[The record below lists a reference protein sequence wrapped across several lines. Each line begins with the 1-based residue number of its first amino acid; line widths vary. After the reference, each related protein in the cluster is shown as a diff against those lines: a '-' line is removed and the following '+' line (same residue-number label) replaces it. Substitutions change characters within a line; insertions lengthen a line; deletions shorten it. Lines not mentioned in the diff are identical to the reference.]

1 MSKILF
7 QFTIILALILG
18 CRISGI
24 AQEGDFGKLNI
35 KIDDEPERSYQV
47 QRALLYRQVSI
58 KYDSTVLVQNKMSSD
73 IYYYPQLDSG
83 QQNVLR
89 LLAGTFKKDK
99 QDFFDIFINIGDS
112 IPDSLTYTNST
123 NDIFISKNG
132 KIQLFKSN
140 SQNINGSIHI
150 KYEKEKVVAGRL
162 DLSFLINNYLEI
174 DRTEE
179 FVLNGSFEVA
189 AGDYRELSM
198 GITSS
203 DKEASSKKK
212 QSLYFAI
219 ILSVFFIVIF
229 GLR

>member
-1 MSKILF
+1 MLSLVVVYVIPGY
-7 QFTIILALILG
+7 AD
-18 CRISGI
+18 
-24 AQEGDFGKLNI
+24 EGDFGKLNI
-35 KIDDEPERSYQV
+35 KIDDKPELSYQV
-47 QRALLYRQVSI
+47 RRALLYRQVSI
-58 KYDSTVLVQNKMSSD
+58 KYDSTVLVQNKNSRE

-99 QDFFDIFINIGDS
+99 QDFFDVFINLGDS
-112 IPDSLTYTNST
+112 IPDSLTFTNGM
-123 NDIFISKNG
+123 DEIFISKNG
-132 KIQLFKSN
+132 KIQLFKST
-140 SQNINGSIHI
+140 SQNINGSLHI
-150 KYEKEKVVAGRL
+150 NYEKQKVVAGQL
-162 DLSFLINNYLEI
+162 NLSFTINNYLEI
-174 DRTEE
+174 NQTEQFE
-179 FVLNGSFEVA
+179 MNGTFEVA

>member
-1 MSKILF
+1 MSKIL
-7 QFTIILALILG
+7 ILFVFMLSLVVVYVIPGYAD
-18 CRISGI
+18 
-24 AQEGDFGKLNI
+24 EGDFGKLNI
-35 KIDDEPERSYQV
+35 KIDDKPELSYQV
-47 QRALLYRQVSI
+47 RRALLYRQVSI
-58 KYDSTVLVQNKMSSD
+58 KYDSTVLVQNKNSRE

-99 QDFFDIFINIGDS
+99 QDFFDVFINLGDS
-112 IPDSLTYTNST
+112 IPDSLTFTNGM
-123 NDIFISKNG
+123 DEIFISKNG
-132 KIQLFKSN
+132 KIQLFKST
-140 SQNINGSIHI
+140 SQNINGSLHI
-150 KYEKEKVVAGRL
+150 NYEKQKVVAGQL
-162 DLSFLINNYLEI
+162 NLSFTINNYLEI
-174 DRTEE
+174 NQTEQFE
-179 FVLNGSFEVA
+179 MNGTFEVA

>member
-58 KYDSTVLVQNKMSSD
+58 KYDSTVLVQNKMSRD

-174 DRTEE
+174 DRTEK

-189 AGDYRELSM
+189 AGDYRELSLGTTAAEKNAKM
-198 GITSS
+198 
-203 DKEASSKKK
+203 KRK
-212 QSLYFAI
+212 QNLYIALLISLFVVAYFG
-219 ILSVFFIVIF
+219 FK
-229 GLR
+229 